1 MTLELK
7 RFLFFC
13 FFFRV
18 SNVKEAPNQNEKKNN
33 SKKMG
38 GEEPK
43 IKDEITKKKRRGR
56 RRPFWTSR
64 RAESKKK
71 TEKNGK
77 KTKIE
82 WNQSAA
88 RVFFAFFWNWKV
100 SRSSIFAAPF
110 WVDDTSNWNFCLKK
124 KKETNKKNLKKNGK
138 IGPEIW
144 RSKKIRW
151 MKMEIFFLRSEK
163 E

>member
-1 MTLELK
+1 
-7 RFLFFC
+7 
-13 FFFRV
+13 
-18 SNVKEAPNQNEKKNN
+18 
-33 SKKMG
+33 MG

-43 IKDEITKKKRRGR
+43 IKDEITKKKARPSAAILDFAARRI
-56 RRPFWTSR
+56 
-64 RAESKKK
+64 KKK

-77 KTKIE
+77 KRKSNETKVPR
-82 WNQSAA
+82 AF
-88 RVFFAFFWNWKV
+88 FFAFFWNWKV